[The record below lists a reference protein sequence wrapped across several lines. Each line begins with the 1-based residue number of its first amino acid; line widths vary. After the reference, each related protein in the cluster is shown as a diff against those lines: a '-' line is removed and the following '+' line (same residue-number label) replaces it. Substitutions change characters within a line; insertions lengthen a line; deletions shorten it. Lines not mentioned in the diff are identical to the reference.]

1 MSMYQFAVQQGATA
15 LAQAITS
22 SSPEATAAYNAAY
35 QSTTSKLN
43 AREARHTAALNI
55 SAIAQDQVLTN
66 TKIKMQKAQAKA
78 QTIISAAA
86 AGVEGGSVDDVMYE
100 ADKSAA
106 FAKRSST
113 EQANQEKETIFGK
126 MSTLNESQFNIEEP
140 EFDLTSTLVGLA
152 GSIDETDLERWGLSI
167 E

>member
-15 LAQAITS
+15 LAQAITG

-35 QSTTSKLN
+35 ASTTSKLN
-43 AREARHTAALNI
+43 VREQRHTASLNLT
-55 SAIAQDQVLTN
+55 AIEQDKVLTN
-66 TKIKMQKAQAKA
+66 TKIQMQKAQSKA
-78 QTIISAAA
+78 QAIIAAAA

-113 EQANQEKETIFGK
+113 EQANQEKETIFGQ
-126 MSTLNESQFNIEEP
+126 MSALVESQFNIEEP
-140 EFDLTSTLVGLA
+140 SFDLTSTVVGLA
-152 GSIDETDLERWGLSI
+152 GSIDETDLERWGLNI